1 MNEESVMRSGEVQEN
16 SFLKK
21 LNDFSELVMFKHSV
35 FSLPFIFIAMLVAS
49 DGWFGWKLLFL
60 GTLAA
65 VTARNFA
72 MGVNRYLDRD
82 IDILNP
88 RTKNRPSVDGRV
100 NNRQM
105 LFFIIVNAVLFVA
118 IAYFINTLALQ
129 LSVPIL
135 LVLAAYTIFKRFSAA
150 AHLILG
156 VSLGLAP
163 IAGVVAVTG
172 EVSIWSLYLAAGVM
186 FWVAGFDLLYS
197 LQDIEFDKANG
208 LHSIPS
214 RFGAKNTM
222 HIAKLFHFLAVLLW
236 LGFVIHAH
244 LGLWAYLSVF
254 FAAIMLSY
262 EHYLVNKDF
271 RKIDKAFFTVNGYL
285 GFLFLFL
292 IIVEVM

>member
-1 MNEESVMRSGEVQEN
+1 MKREELKRN
-16 SFLKK
+16 RFLEK

-49 DGWFGWKLLFL
+49 YLDSGSGWFGWKLLFL
-60 GTLAA
+60 GTVAA
-65 VTARNFA
+65 VSARNFA

-100 NNRQM
+100 SNGQM
-105 LFFIIVNAVLFVA
+105 LLFIVVNAMIFIAVA
-118 IAYFINTLALQ
+118 FLINALAFK

-135 LVLAAYTIFKRFSAA
+135 LVLGAYTVFKRFSAL

-163 IAGVVAVTG
+163 VAGVVAVSG
-172 EVSIWSLYLAAGVM
+172 EITLWSVCLAVGVM

-197 LQDIEFDKANG
+197 LQDMAFDKANN

-214 RFGAKNTM
+214 KFGARKTM
-222 HIAKLFHFLAVLLW
+222 LIARLFHLLAVLFWGLFTVTAK
-236 LGFVIHAH
+236 LGI
-244 LGLWAYLSVF
+244 WAE
-254 FAAIMLSY
+254 AAVLFTAVMLTY

-271 RKIDKAFFTVNGYL
+271 TKIDRAFFTVNGYL
-285 GFLFLFL
+285 GFVFLFF
-292 IIVEVM
+292 IILEVL